1 VFVDAYTLPQLS
13 KMVGT
18 PYRTLHSWVE
28 RGVLRPSVHRVK
40 GTGRANLFDERDA
53 FTVLV
58 LAELREAGV
67 KLELL
72 RRAAERLSEAD
83 DVMATP
89 VYLLVNGDVEIVRT
103 GQEATEALVRGG
115 LTVAYYT
122 GPAIE
127 RVTTLQRS
135 SSEEPATDRALA
147 GAWPPASALMPLAP
161 EPCATTTRGRVR
173 YARSATWSG

>member
-1 VFVDAYTLPQLS
+1 VLVDAYTLPQLS
-13 KMVGT
+13 KMIGT

-58 LAELREAGV
+58 LTELREAGV

-72 RRAAERLSEAD
+72 KRAAERLSEAD
-83 DVMATP
+83 DVMETP

-103 GQEATEALVRGG
+103 GNEATEALERGG

-122 GPAIE
+122 EPAIE
-127 RVTTLQRS
+127 RAAALQRS
-135 SSEEPATDRALA
+135 HRKEATAAAATSAGGRPQPPVLVALA
-147 GAWPPASALMPLAP
+147 P
-161 EPCATTTRGRVR
+161 
-173 YARSATWSG
+173 

>member
-1 VFVDAYTLPQLS
+1 VTVDREGAVLVDAYTLPQLS
-13 KMVGT
+13 KMIGT

-53 FTVLV
+53 FTVVV
-58 LAELREAGV
+58 LTELREAGIN
-67 KLELL
+67 LELL
-72 RRAAERLSEAD
+72 RRAAERLSETD
-83 DVMATP
+83 DVMTTP

-103 GQEATEALVRGG
+103 GQEATEALERGG

-127 RVTTLQRS
+127 RVAALQRS
-135 SSEEPATDRALA
+135 SAEEPRTDRALA
-147 GAWPPASALMPLAP
+147 GAWRPAPPLVPLAP
-161 EPCATTTRGRVR
+161 
-173 YARSATWSG
+173 